1 MTVVVGV
8 HGIAQQQLG
17 RKQLLA
23 AWEPAL
29 GDGIEA
35 AAGRP
40 VGDVPFG
47 LAYYGRLFLDDAG
60 PAVRGAKGGPG
71 EDELSDLPADELAEL
86 ADAAGEAAGEEAL
99 RVVDQAA
106 GKGYTRVPAVLQRV
120 CRALDWR
127 YGPGAALLFV
137 GAFRQ
142 VRRYLRDDALKA
154 SVDGIVDAAVTAGT
168 RVLVGHSLGSVVAFE
183 FVRRRPE
190 HRLDLLVTLGSPLGA
205 RFVRALMPDPAH
217 GSAGLPD
224 AVAAWVN
231 VRDPHDP
238 VAFAGS
244 LERYW
249 PGLRDVPVDNQG
261 DAHAA
266 PRYLGKW
273 QTGAALLAVLPE
285 LAR

>member
-1 MTVVVGV
+1 MGV

-23 AWEPAL
+23 AWGPAL
-29 GDGIEA
+29 EDGLEA
-35 AAGRP
+35 AAGTP
-40 VGDVPFG
+40 VGEPPFD
-47 LAYYGRLFLDDAG
+47 LAYYGRLFLGTPDG
-60 PAVRGAKGGPG
+60 KKGGTDPN
-71 EDELSDLPADELAEL
+71 DLADLPADELTEL
-86 ADAAGEAAGEEAL
+86 AQVGAEAAGDEAL
-99 RVVDQAA
+99 RAVEGAA
-106 GKGYTRVPAVLQRV
+106 AKGYTRVPTVLQLV

-142 VRRYLRDDALKA
+142 VRRYLRDGALKTA
-154 SVDGIVDAAVTAGT
+154 VDRIVDAAVTADT

-183 FVRRRPE
+183 VVRRRPE
-190 HRLDLLVTLGSPLGA
+190 RRIDLLLTLGSPLGA
-205 RFVRALMPDPAH
+205 RFVRALMPDPAL
-217 GSAGLPD
+217 GSAGLP
-224 AVAAWVN
+224 ANVGAWVN

-249 PGLRDVPVDNQG
+249 PGLRDVTVDNEG

-266 PRYLGKW
+266 PRYLGKGR
-273 QTGAALLAVLPE
+273 TGAALLAVLPE